1 MKRAKKSA
9 QEVEVPLGSIW
20 QDQDPRMFRFVVVF
34 GMPPLGSKNR
44 DAGKIQIR
52 NTEPPSGLRQPT
64 GTADAPMG
72 RESAVSTESFL
83 KRFKRVS

>member
-1 MKRAKKSA
+1 MKRAKSV
-9 QEVEVPLGSIW
+9 QEVEIPLGSIW

-34 GMPPLGSKNR
+34 GMPSLGSKNR
-44 DAGKIQIR
+44 DAGKIQVR

-64 GTADAPMG
+64 GTADAPVG
-72 RESAVSTESFL
+72 RESAVSAESFL